1 MKKIC
6 KALALTLC
14 MVMFLSVVTV
24 AGDSGVKTIL
34 TLEEAKALA
43 LENDVQYKLQQNYIN
58 QKKEDYTIMSD
69 NFNAN
74 RGVKASTAAGK
85 AEGRIN
91 NQVALETANYAVKQ
105 EIFNKND
112 LKRASDYNVTMAYYE
127 VMKAKYA
134 LDNAQRA
141 MELAQKDLEI
151 AKIYFDIG
159 EYTKNNLSQA
169 ENAYKSAK
177 TEYDAAFSSL
187 EDKMKTLSKEIGKEL
202 DVNNDDIDMTIR
214 IPDISAIDLDKI
226 KEDNLNNNPAFFSAK
241 KAVDLAKYKQ
251 FLVNSEYDDNYDKMK
266 RMTDTARNE
275 FDKMLYDAN
284 RDYENAQYQYDEA
297 VKELDIS
304 LKMQYSGII
313 TLMETIENLK
323 KSVANMETTVKND
336 RLKHTLNLLA
346 PIELSKSESALKDL
360 KNTQNTAIVNLNAQY
375 MALTQYSYTQS
386 TK

>member
-266 RMTDTARNE
+266 RMTDAARNE

-360 KNTQNTAIVNLNAQY
+360 KNTLNTAIVNLNAQY

>member
-159 EYTKNNLSQA
+159 EYTKNNLSHA

-360 KNTQNTAIVNLNAQY
+360 KNTLNTAIVNLNAQY